1 MASSTLPVWHPYKTV
16 TPKAGD
22 LANTLPSSI
31 TGTRKYA
38 AFGDSIT
45 EFCVIKGGSTDAFKN
60 VGYATWY
67 PALSGN
73 RMITTTG
80 NNLGVAGNTTAQ
92 MVARMT
98 DLAALTFDD
107 CLILGG
113 INDLRATQTPS
124 VIMSNLAT
132 IINYVTLTLGKRAIV
147 YTIMPSSNWAALTAP
162 QIAQAKADM
171 LLINNWIKSLPAKN
185 IGRILVVD
193 SWLALDDGSNAPI
206 ANTTYDGLHLAVYG
220 SYLVGDKTQD
230 TISGIYG
237 TLTPDFTTGNI
248 LANGTMTGT
257 AGSVGANFTGSVA
270 DSFTASGAGSIINR
284 TASKASGAQRLA
296 MSIALG
302 TATDTM
308 RLSQTI
314 SSGFTVGDT
323 VYGMAL
329 VQFNG
334 TPSNIIGSSLSL
346 LLTGTSV
353 PFLATVVGMNDDLA
367 GFSGARQ
374 PMAETYTTVGQYL
387 IITPDLVISSGSGM
401 SLEWRYEMIADST
414 VSSSGTID
422 IISAGVFKR

>member
-171 LLINNWIKSLPAKN
+171 LLINNWIKSFPL
-185 IGRILVVD
+185 
-193 SWLALDDGSNAPI
+193 
-206 ANTTYDGLHLAVYG
+206 
-220 SYLVGDKTQD
+220 KT
-230 TISGIYG
+230 
-237 TLTPDFTTGNI
+237 
-248 LANGTMTGT
+248 
-257 AGSVGANFTGSVA
+257 
-270 DSFTASGAGSIINR
+270 
-284 TASKASGAQRLA
+284 
-296 MSIALG
+296 
-302 TATDTM
+302 
-308 RLSQTI
+308 
-314 SSGFTVGDT
+314 
-323 VYGMAL
+323 
-329 VQFNG
+329 
-334 TPSNIIGSSLSL
+334 
-346 LLTGTSV
+346 
-353 PFLATVVGMNDDLA
+353 
-367 GFSGARQ
+367 
-374 PMAETYTTVGQYL
+374 
-387 IITPDLVISSGSGM
+387 
-401 SLEWRYEMIADST
+401 
-414 VSSSGTID
+414 
-422 IISAGVFKR
+422 